1 MAVEKQWF
9 CFLVNLNFLRR
20 KTRSVENEVKKAFG
34 SDFLGF
40 SITPD
45 VSKSEDVYAFVK
57 CKNYHNHKDGIRN
70 CIAIKSVLASIDS
83 PCFLSD
89 DEVLQFLDSAAVNL
103 SNERFKIGDIVEV
116 TNGCYKGLH
125 GVVTEVMKKQMYSV
139 LFSFHIRRFQ
149 EKISAQDL
157 ELSCNVLNVVSR
169 IPVSGCID
177 KQYRQERVHD
187 DHGHNRSLGGK
198 HKRGKVSV

>member
-1 MAVEKQWF
+1 MGVDKRWF

-20 KTRSVENEVKKAFG
+20 KSRSVEKEIRKAFG
-34 SDFLGF
+34 VDFLDF
-40 SITPD
+40 AITPD

-57 CKNYHNHKDGIRN
+57 CKSYHNHKEGIRN

-89 DEVLQFLDSAAVNL
+89 DEVKQFVDSAAVTL
-103 SNERFKIGDIVEV
+103 SDERFKVGDIVEV
-116 TNGCYKGLH
+116 TNGMYKGLH
-125 GVVTEVMKKQMYSV
+125 GIVIEVQKKQVYSV

-149 EKISAQDL
+149 EVIRAQDL
-157 ELSCNVLNVVSR
+157 ELSCNVLSVVSR
-169 IPVSGCID
+169 VPVGGHGRNQCC
-177 KQYRQERVHD
+177 QERTLES
-187 DHGHNRSLGGK
+187 HGNTRTFGGK